1 MFGSDIHPSMAHP
14 AMYGHQVIFHLRLE
28 RVDGTKEY
36 IYSDN
41 RVKYIIKGTG
51 NDNLYLKPFNLSAL
65 KSAKNKPRP
74 YISIYQLWLA
84 SSRFTHPPDASRFHH
99 TVSSIALILDPEIQR
114 LSNDEILHLKPRLE
128 NTCQLLT

>member
-1 MFGSDIHPSMAHP
+1 MEQKS
-14 AMYGHQVIFHLRLE
+14 
-28 RVDGTKEY
+28 

-41 RVKYIIKGTG
+41 RVEYMIKGTG

-74 YISIYQLWLA
+74 YISINQLGFA
-84 SSRFTHPPDASRFHH
+84 SSQFTHPPNDSRFHH
-99 TVSSIALILDPEIQR
+99 TVSPIALILDPEIQR

-128 NTCQLLT
+128 NTRQLLT